1 VGVPDD
7 DAGDRAITAVAPAY
21 RIGIDVGGTFTDLVL
36 INEATGEVVVDKV
49 PTTPADPSEGTLQGT
64 IALLAGEGIAHA
76 DVRFLGHGTTTAT
89 NAFLTKRG
97 ARTVLVTT
105 KGFRDVLEFR
115 RMDRSGILDPYDLF
129 FALPPALVP
138 RNRRLEVEERVGAT
152 GEVIIPLT
160 EAEIARVVEEVA
172 GHEPEAIAVSLLFCF
187 FEPDHERRLG
197 AALRARFP
205 KAFISL
211 SHEVVPE
218 MGEYERTNTVTLNA
232 YLGPLVDGYLGRL
245 ESRLVEMGLPSP
257 QIMQS
262 NGGLT
267 TSTLAREKPV
277 SLVESG
283 PAGGVVG
290 ALYFGALAHRPN
302 VIAVDMGGTSFDVA
316 VIVDGRPESVSVK
329 EMDGYVIRTPMVD
342 LHSIGAGGGSIAWI
356 DEGRV
361 LQVGPQSAGST
372 PGPAAYRRGGTRP
385 TVTDANVVLG
395 YLDPD
400 YFAGGKYPL
409 DMELAREAVAE
420 HVARPLGMTVEE
432 AAWGIHSI
440 VNANMAGAMRVMVT
454 YRGLD
459 PRDFSL
465 MPFGGAGSIHA
476 ARLARDLGMES
487 VLIPP
492 FPGTLSAFGLA
503 MSDISHDY
511 ARTLLR
517 AVEAVD
523 PAKVAALFAEMTRE
537 AKQALTAEGI
547 PTDRID
553 LQAAA
558 DVRYVGQLHEL
569 TLPVDP
575 ARLDAEG
582 LLPTVEAFH
591 SEHERLYGFNVPGDP
606 VMLTTLRLRAIGRL
620 DRPRFSTSGSAG
632 ATHAVKPIRR
642 AYFGELNGFID
653 CPVHVRYELRGGQ
666 GIDGPAIIE
675 QKDTTIL
682 VLPEQKV
689 SVDDNDLLLIE
700 DLKRR

>member
-1 VGVPDD
+1 MAAHG
-7 DAGDRAITAVAPAY
+7 GGY

-36 INEATGEVVVDKV
+36 INEISGEVVVDKV
-49 PTTPADPSEGTLQGT
+49 PTTPADPSEGTLQGVL
-64 IALLAGEGIAHA
+64 ALLADERIPH
-76 DVRFLGHGTTTAT
+76 DRVRFLGHGTTTAT

-138 RNRRLEVEERVGAT
+138 RRRRLEVAERVAAT
-152 GEVIIPLT
+152 GEVILELT
-160 EAEIARVVEEVA
+160 DAEIERVVEEVA
-172 GHEPEAIAVSLLFCF
+172 AHDPEAIAVSLLFSF
-187 FEPDHERRLG
+187 FHPDHERRLG
-197 AALRARFP
+197 RALRARFP
-205 KAFISL
+205 GVFITL

-232 YLGPLVDGYLGRL
+232 YLGPLVDGYLARL

-290 ALYFGALAHRPN
+290 ALYFGQLAGHPN
-302 VIAVDMGGTSFDVA
+302 LIAVDMGGTSFDVA

-356 DEGRV
+356 DEGGILR
-361 LQVGPQSAGST
+361 VGPQSAGSA
-372 PGPAAYRRGGTRP
+372 PGPAAYQRGGTLP

-409 DMELAREAVAE
+409 DVGLARQAVTE
-420 HVARPLGMTVEE
+420 HIARPLGTSVEE

-440 VNANMAGAMRVMVT
+440 VNANMASAMRVMVT

-465 MPFGGAGSIHA
+465 MPFGGAGSVHA
-476 ARLARDLGMES
+476 SRLARDLGMDT

-503 MSDISHDY
+503 ISDISHDY

-517 AVEAVD
+517 AVQAVD
-523 PAKVAALFAEMTRE
+523 PATVAAVYEKLQEGARRTLM
-537 AKQALTAEGI
+537 AEGVA
-547 PTDRID
+547 PERIE

-569 TLPVDP
+569 TLPVEPDSL
-575 ARLDAEG
+575 ASEG
-582 LLPTVEAFH
+582 LQPTVEAFH
-591 SEHERLYGFNVPGDP
+591 AEHKRLYGFNVPTDP
-606 VMLTTLRLRAIGRL
+606 VMITTLRLRAIGRTE
-620 DRPRFSTSGSAG
+620 RPRFSTGGPAG
-632 ATHAVKPIRR
+632 TAHAVKPVRR
-642 AYFGELNGFID
+642 AYFGEIGGFVD
-653 CPVHVRYELRGGQ
+653 CPVYVRYDLRGRSGV
-666 GIDGPAIIE
+666 DGPAIIE

-682 VLPEQKV
+682 ALPGQTIRI
-689 SVDDNDLLLIE
+689 DDNDLLLIE
-700 DLKRR
+700 ESRRA